1 MGCWAC
7 VPGHCQAL
15 GYPPVA
21 HDLHGTGSPE
31 LLEPPC
37 SRGGAGRSVRAARRA
52 SRCRPRQSGTAFRD
66 EYPDVEEH
74 PARPPMAVEAG
85 GLEVSVDLLS
95 GFEKPNLWFVKD
107 GGDRLVQFQH
117 DRLVVNWRRRPGEQ
131 YPRYENAVRPMFE
144 DAWRRLASVLGA
156 LDLGPLRPNMCE
168 AIYIN
173 LVDSGGAW
181 TGHSETDRVLAPWSG
196 RHSDGFLPPAA
207 EVRLGAR
214 YALPDRRGWLVV
226 DGIRTPTASDGR
238 PALML
243 QLAGRG
249 RAWSPDLAG
258 VLEFFD
264 LPHEWIVRGFVSF
277 TEAEMHR
284 EWGLHE

>member
-1 MGCWAC
+1 MICTA
-7 VPGHCQAL
+7 PGL
-15 GYPPVA
+15 PNFSNPPVA
-21 HDLHGTGSPE
+21 EVALAAQFEPLEGLRAVDL
-31 LLEPPC
+31 
-37 SRGGAGRSVRAARRA
+37 GRVWD
-52 SRCRPRQSGTAFRD
+52 AFRD

-156 LDLGPLRPNMCE
+156 LDLGPLRPNVCE

-226 DGIRTPTASDGR
+226 DANPVRRASDGR

-264 LPHEWIVRGFVSF
+264 LAPRMDRARLRILYGGGNAPRVG
-277 TEAEMHR
+277 TA
-284 EWGLHE
+284 